1 MNRIIFILALV
12 LCYNSLAFSQAKK
25 PTIMVVPSTTWC
37 YDNDCVITYE
47 NYGEEDFVPNFR
59 KALLNSDL
67 KLAIVKLGELMA
79 DRGFPLKDLEQT
91 TKSINQKAI
100 EDRAIQSKASGSS
113 VAVSTYEEIINRA
126 KADIIMELTYTV
138 KQSGPRKTISYI
150 LAGKDPYTNKQ
161 IAAASGT
168 GAPSFSA
175 DVVVLLEEAVLN
187 YMDGFTSQLQNYFD
201 DLFEN
206 GRETGVTI
214 KRFANWNKDLE
225 SEFGG
230 KELSEIIEEWMEA
243 NTVKGRF
250 SLSDATENL
259 MVFEQVRIPLYDEKE
274 SAMDTR
280 KFVRNLQKYLK
291 TTYSID
297 SKLVTKGLGEAQLI
311 LGEK

>member
-1 MNRIIFILALV
+1 MNRKILTLTLV
-12 LCYNSLAFSQAKK
+12 LCCSSFLFSQAKK

-37 YDNDCVITYE
+37 YENDCVTFYD

-79 DRGFPLKDLEQT
+79 ERGFPLKDLEQT
-91 TKSINQKAI
+91 TKSINQKTI
-100 EDRAIQSKASGSS
+100 EEQALESKTSGSPI
-113 VAVSTYEEIINRA
+113 AVTAYEEIINRA
-126 KADIIMELTYTV
+126 KCDIIMELTYTV
-138 KQSGPRKTISYI
+138 NESEPRKTISYI

-187 YMDGFTSQLQNYFD
+187 YMDGFTSQLQSYFD

-206 GRETGVTI
+206 GRETGVSI
-214 KRFANWNKDLE
+214 KRFANWDEDLE

-230 KELSEIIEEWMEA
+230 EELNVIIEEWMEE

-250 SLSDATENL
+250 NITDATEN
-259 MVFEQVRIPLYDEKE
+259 MMIFEQVRIPLYDAREN
-274 SAMDTR
+274 AMDTR
-280 KFVRNLQKYLK
+280 KFVRELQKYLK
-291 TTYSID
+291 STYSID
-297 SKLVTKGLGEAQLI
+297 SKLITRGLGEAQLI